1 MYDDENA
8 LDDAQKKERKERQA
22 REQAQAQAQAH
33 EQAIQ
38 AANMYALP
46 QSSMP
51 YRPAPH
57 GMQFL
62 NAGQITQHISY
73 MPYMPLPQAPHDF
86 YSNGF
91 APTTFEPAA
100 YQPQLQPVFH
110 PQYQNMM
117 IPADTSSLQQYAA
130 HMGQQEQIAAQPS
143 ANPSQSCCSSSRP
156 KQAAQQ
162 FVQPTASPF
171 NLPGPSP
178 RSQFPCQSCASF
190 QCTCITCPEVRQVPS
205 GAWSQSCGRGGHI
218 DNPVLPKQEYSSP
231 QDPHG
236 ILHALPEIQ
245 SPRQNFSQQ
254 PQDPSQQQPQDFVQ
268 QHQDFVQQPQNFVQ
282 QPQDFVQQHQD
293 FAQQPQDFAQQ
304 HQDFAQQHQD
314 FAQQPQD
321 VSQGLPEHQI
331 PLQDF
336 AQELS
341 MDVLQLPE
349 FPQFR
354 RTPTFEELLEGDLSD
369 ITGL

>member
-1 MYDDENA
+1 MYDN
-8 LDDAQKKERKERQA
+8 LDKLEDAQTKEREEREA
-22 REQAQAQAQAH
+22 REQAQAH

-62 NAGQITQHISY
+62 HPGQLTQHIPY

-110 PQYQNMM
+110 PQYRNMM
-117 IPADTSSLQQYAA
+117 IPADTASLQQYAA

-143 ANPSQSCCSSSRP
+143 ANPSQSCCSSSRQ

-205 GAWSQSCGRGGHI
+205 GAWSQSCGRGGHT

-245 SPRQNFSQQ
+245 TPLQNFSQQ
-254 PQDPSQQQPQDFVQ
+254 PQDPSQQQPQNFVQ
-268 QHQDFVQQPQNFVQ
+268 QHQDFVQ

-293 FAQQPQDFAQQ
+293 FAQQSQDFAQQ
-304 HQDFAQQHQD
+304 S
-314 FAQQPQD
+314 QD
-321 VSQGLPEHQI
+321 VFQGLPEHQV

-341 MDVLQLPE
+341 LDALQLPE

-354 RTPTFEELLEGDLSD
+354 RTPTFEELLGGDLSD
-369 ITGL
+369 ISGL